1 MGKTA
6 HERQPAAGVKF
17 KVVKPLMVHPYW
29 DAALLEVKLEDAVQ
43 APEPLKLCATAPD
56 AAGFADREVVVIGYP
71 YWSEGHDPAIMKQ
84 VFGGVYGVKRL
95 QPGRLMRRESVESYR
110 HEVDALLHDASTLG
124 GNSGSAVLDL
134 KTQQVLALHF
144 SGTYLVANY
153 SVPVWELA
161 SDARVVDAGVNFT
174 PTIATPVPRTPEE
187 GGPIWLAAWK
197 DREITVTAPPR
208 AGAEA
213 LPPDR
218 TTLIDPGWF
227 ERCSDEELRRLY
239 QRDPE
244 QFRSLL
250 AASFTADEAQ
260 DIYDTVLFDASVE
273 GVRERAVDPSLPEII
288 LLPGILGSHLRGSFW
303 GRSWLNLL
311 TLPFVDL
318 LRTLGLDANGN
329 DPNNLAPDG
338 YMETS
343 YAKAARTWRHEGFM
357 VHEFCY
363 DWRKPLAQSAQRLD
377 RFMRERRRA
386 RREARFALVCH
397 SMGSLVS
404 AIYAR
409 DVADWRDFV
418 EHAVLCGG
426 PLGGSFAIM
435 EILSG
440 EFPFVKKIAEISRGS
455 SIDEVRR
462 MGASFPGALEMLPHP
477 ALFTS
482 DGADAELLYRRE
494 SYASFARPGAD
505 WLQASRMIKDDLR
518 ATPLLS
524 RASCLV
530 CVDRHTAGTF
540 AIINGEVRHSHQS
553 VRGDDTVPAVSALV
567 IGVPAY
573 RVDYPHSDL
582 LRDPKVLDAVP
593 RILRTQKLPI
603 ESVTTAVLNQPL
615 PEAPAPSP
623 EALAIKRAAE
633 AAVVRER
640 MRHGIATADDLRWI
654 LSTE

>member
-1 MGKTA
+1 
-6 HERQPAAGVKF
+6 
-17 KVVKPLMVHPYW
+17 
-29 DAALLEVKLEDAVQ
+29 
-43 APEPLKLCATAPD
+43 
-56 AAGFADREVVVIGYP
+56 
-71 YWSEGHDPAIMKQ
+71 
-84 VFGGVYGVKRL
+84 
-95 QPGRLMRRESVESYR
+95 
-110 HEVDALLHDASTLG
+110 
-124 GNSGSAVLDL
+124 
-134 KTQQVLALHF
+134 
-144 SGTYLVANY
+144 
-153 SVPVWELA
+153 
-161 SDARVVDAGVNFT
+161 
-174 PTIATPVPRTPEE
+174 
-187 GGPIWLAAWK
+187 
-197 DREITVTAPPR
+197 
-208 AGAEA
+208 
-213 LPPDR
+213 
-218 TTLIDPGWF
+218 
-227 ERCSDEELRRLY
+227 
-239 QRDPE
+239 
-244 QFRSLL
+244 
-250 AASFTADEAQ
+250 
-260 DIYDTVLFDASVE
+260 
-273 GVRERAVDPSLPEII
+273 
-288 LLPGILGSHLRGSFW
+288 
-303 GRSWLNLL
+303 
-311 TLPFVDL
+311 
-318 LRTLGLDANGN
+318 
-329 DPNNLAPDG
+329 
-338 YMETS
+338 
-343 YAKAARTWRHEGFM
+343 
-357 VHEFCY
+357 
-363 DWRKPLAQSAQRLD
+363 
-377 RFMRERRRA
+377 
-386 RREARFALVCH
+386 
-397 SMGSLVS
+397 
-404 AIYAR
+404 
-409 DVADWRDFV
+409 
-418 EHAVLCGG
+418 
-426 PLGGSFAIM
+426 
-435 EILSG
+435 
-440 EFPFVKKIAEISRGS
+440 
-455 SIDEVRR
+455 